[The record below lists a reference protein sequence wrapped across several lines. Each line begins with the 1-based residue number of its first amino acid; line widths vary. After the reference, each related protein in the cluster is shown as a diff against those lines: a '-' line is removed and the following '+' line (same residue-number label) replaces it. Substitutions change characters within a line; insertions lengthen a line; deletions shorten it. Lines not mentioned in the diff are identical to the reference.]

1 MRFLWPNGDYKMKLD
16 LSFRISGP
24 TAIASALLLSA
35 CSQAPAPEAAK
46 PAADA
51 AINPT
56 AAPPIKPAI
65 SFNVLMVKFVD
76 QVADSVW
83 NAAVEPPKTDAD
95 WDQVE
100 FHATQLATTGTLMRV
115 GGTGPKDME
124 WTNSPGWASFTDK
137 MTEGALA
144 AVQAAKTKDLAAL
157 RKAGDDIVLNCEGC
171 HREFK
176 LDLPTEGLATH
187 LTRGIITEAPKA
199 DAAK

>member
-1 MRFLWPNGDYKMKLD
+1 MKLD
-16 LSFRISGP
+16 QLLRASVP
-24 TAIASALLLSA
+24 AALASALLLSA
-35 CSQAPAPEAAK
+35 CSQAPAPEPAA

-51 AINPT
+51 SAS
-56 AAPPIKPAI
+56 ASSAPPIKPAI

-76 QVADSVW
+76 QAADPVW
-83 NAAVEPPKTDAD
+83 TAAVEPPKTDAD
-95 WDQVE
+95 WETVE
-100 FHATQLATTGTLMRV
+100 YHATQLAVTGTLMRV

-144 AVQAAKTKDLAAL
+144 AVQAAKNKDLAAL
-157 RKAGDDIVLNCEGC
+157 QKAGDDIVLNCEGC

>member
-1 MRFLWPNGDYKMKLD
+1 MKLD
-16 LSFRISGP
+16 QLLGISGP
-24 TAIASALLLSA
+24 AVFAGALLLSA

-46 PAADA
+46 P
-51 AINPT
+51 T
-56 AAPPIKPAI
+56 AEATANIAPPIKPAI

-76 QVADSVW
+76 QAADPVW
-83 NAAVEPPKTDAD
+83 TAAVEPPKTDAD
-95 WDQVE
+95 WETVE
-100 FHATQLATTGTLMRV
+100 YHATQLAVTSTVMRV

-144 AVQAAKTKDLAAL
+144 AVQAAKSRDLAAL
-157 RKAGDDIVLNCEGC
+157 QKAGDDIVLNCEGC

-187 LTRGIITEAPKA
+187 LTRGILTETPQSGRTE
-199 DAAK
+199 